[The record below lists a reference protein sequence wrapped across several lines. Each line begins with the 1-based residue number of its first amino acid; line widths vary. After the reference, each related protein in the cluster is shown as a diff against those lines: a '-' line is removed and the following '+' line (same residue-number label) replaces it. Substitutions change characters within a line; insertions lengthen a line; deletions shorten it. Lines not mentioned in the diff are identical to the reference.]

1 MTKFCKFDERPS
13 WPCRWQGEPTAEDCI
28 NCQLF
33 TIKNTQYRLLKSFEE
48 AQFSRFEKAFIEA
61 VKKLDSRI
69 FDKAAKEAAEE
80 LVKEMEE
87 ALRKLEGKKK

>member
-1 MTKFCKFDERPS
+1 MAKFCKFDETPS
-13 WPCRWQGEPTAEDCI
+13 WPCRWRGEPTAEDCI

-48 AQFSRFEKAFIEA
+48 TRISKFEKAFIET
-61 VKKLDSRI
+61 VRKLDSRI

-80 LVKEMEE
+80 VLKEAKE
-87 ALRKLEGKKK
+87 AEKRLKKKK

>member
-1 MTKFCKFDERPS
+1 MAKFCKFDETPS

-48 AQFSRFEKAFIEA
+48 AQVSSFVKAFIEA

-69 FDKAAKEAAEE
+69 FDKAVKEAAEE
-80 LVKEMEE
+80 VLKEAKEVE
-87 ALRKLEGKKK
+87 KRLKKKK